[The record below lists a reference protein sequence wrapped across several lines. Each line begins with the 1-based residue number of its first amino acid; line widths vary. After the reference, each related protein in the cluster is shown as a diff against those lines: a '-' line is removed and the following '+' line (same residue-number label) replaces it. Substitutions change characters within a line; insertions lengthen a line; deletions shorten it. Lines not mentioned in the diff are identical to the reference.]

1 MIIPNVSSWWATGV
15 SCSLQPLLKKQKEC
29 TVAPLDGGH
38 GEIAEIQGAVTAI
51 FENVF
56 AEASQKELF
65 GAGKI
70 LRTHLYCFDIIM

>member
-51 FENVF
+51 FENVSRRLPKKNSLAQARF
-56 AEASQKELF
+56 YGHTYTAL
-65 GAGKI
+65 I
-70 LRTHLYCFDIIM
+70 